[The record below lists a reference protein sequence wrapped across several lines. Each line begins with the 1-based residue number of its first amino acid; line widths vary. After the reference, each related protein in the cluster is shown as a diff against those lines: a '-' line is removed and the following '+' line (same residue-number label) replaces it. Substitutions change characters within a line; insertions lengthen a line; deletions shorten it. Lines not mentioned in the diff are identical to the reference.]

1 MAKKKAAQTGLS
13 VPSGGTFSVRSLNA
27 RNLFDEHVNKQG
39 SRLYSLPYAGNVIVG
54 IPIPF
59 PLQYLIGCTV
69 LQLGIVVE
77 ANGPPESGKTT
88 LLYEFG
94 RLFRKAGGWLEMV
107 VSENKIS
114 EELARSIIGWDVE
127 GLESFNSFFASDLED
142 MMTEIQSISDRAKQM
157 MKTIH
162 PETKKPLGATFP
174 VLIGVDSIMGTNSVE
189 SNKKI
194 SEDGSPSRS
203 FPVEALK
210 INPFMKKIA
219 ADISTFPQ
227 MLFII
232 NHRKE
237 GKKDPSKPYAPVEF
251 TKPGGKQIQFQD
263 TYELIIHGTKAQT
276 HVEPHIDGGLD
287 VFTRTLNIKVG
298 KNSAGISGREVAVPY
313 SWCHRMTNIEM
324 MDGSISRESKQLTI
338 FRWNE
343 ATTNLLYAYQQAPQK
358 SKEAGAL
365 RMAKLDK
372 ILHFRKEKGRYY
384 SKTLGISKEDAVN
397 AAEFGMI
404 VTRTPHVL
412 KELQQHFG
420 IIQGFE
426 WVGDGEDF
434 QKSRVKL
441 MKESAKL
448 AMMRRD
454 NKIADIVHVYQE
466 VDDEDSD
473 AIDAE
478 VLSDT
483 PVTRKE
489 LTAKKIINAPK
500 VSKSPNSTGK
510 PRTTK
515 KKSTPKPVVVADA
528 DDDDDLSFLDDE
540 EPSAEDTGRYNFL
553 QEGSE

>member
-1 MAKKKAAQTGLS
+1 MAKKKTTIAKSSTSSALS
-13 VPSGGTFSVRSLNA
+13 VPSTGTFSVRSLNA
-27 RNLFDEHVNKQG
+27 RSLFDEHVNKQG

-94 RLFRKAGGWLEMV
+94 RLFRQAGGWLEMV

-114 EELARSIIGWDVE
+114 EELARSIIGWDIE
-127 GLESFNSFFASDLED
+127 GLESFHSFFASDLED
-142 MMTEIQSISDRAKQM
+142 MMTEIQSISDRAKSK
-157 MKTIH
+157 MKIIH

-174 VLIGVDSIMGTNSVE
+174 VLIGVDSIMGTNSAE

-227 MLFII
+227 LLFII

-237 GKKDPSKPYAPVEF
+237 AKKDPSKPYAPVEF

-276 HVEPHIDGGLD
+276 HVEPRIDGGLEI
-287 VFTRTLNIKVG
+287 FTRTLNIKVG

-313 SWCHRMTNIEM
+313 SWCNRMTEFVQL
-324 MDGSISRESKQLTI
+324 DGSVRVESKQLTI

-343 ATTNLLYAYQQAPQK
+343 ATTNLLYAVQQAPQK
-358 SKEAGAL
+358 SKEAAAL
-365 RMAKLDK
+365 RLERLDRV
-372 ILHFRKEKGRYY
+372 LHFRREKGRYW
-384 SKTLGISKEDAVN
+384 SKTLGISKDDAVDP
-397 AAEFGMI
+397 ATFGMM
-404 VTRTPHVL
+404 VTRNPKIL

-420 IIQGFE
+420 IIQGYE
-426 WVGDGEDF
+426 WNGGNEDF
-434 QKSRVKL
+434 QRLRVKL

-454 NKIADIVHVYQE
+454 KQVEDIKHDYRE
-466 VDDEDSD
+466 IEDQDQD
-473 AIDAE
+473 AIEGE
-478 VLSDT
+478 VLSCEAVD
-483 PVTRKE
+483 PQ
-489 LTAKKIINAPK
+489 LPAPK
-500 VSKSPNSTGK
+500 AGRAAKSAATKARGV
-510 PRTTK
+510 K
-515 KKSTPKPVVVADA
+515 KKKASAPKIVVVEDSE
-528 DDDDDLSFLDDE
+528 DDDDLSFLEDEPVAVDE
-540 EPSAEDTGRYNFL
+540 ERYDFL
-553 QEGSE
+553 QGDE